1 MENIVKEFLKQNNII
16 ITKPCVVAVSGG
28 ADSVCLL
35 HIMVNLGYNCIL
47 AHVNHNLRE
56 ESKEEEIAMRNLA
69 NSLSIPFELFS
80 FKHDNKGNFENDAH
94 IARYQFFRDV
104 CDKYNTNVILTAH
117 HLDDQIESILMKIM
131 EGSNLYGYAGVPVLT
146 NNDSCYVTIRPLLCV
161 SKDQIYKYMHNNN
174 YPYFED
180 KTNQTDDYLRNRIRH
195 HVTPF
200 LKNECSDLY
209 NKISEYSTQVHEAFR
224 FIRNESIKYLE
235 LNLNRIDTTTFNDLD
250 IALKKDII
258 SLMLEKYNIRKNKD
272 IILNIL
278 DILSSDVGNKK
289 LMLQGDFIF
298 IREYNIAY
306 IKRNIKLDNQVYE
319 LGIHDRIIFNKKY
332 LIYFEKNKPNSNVK
346 SIKLCYNMHKL
357 PFIVRTRQ
365 QNDEIAMSFGTKKVN
380 RLFIDCKVPKDE
392 RDIIPLIF
400 DNDNNLLWV
409 VNYAKSDIVTKEK
422 KDGDIY
428 LVCEAIDNE

>member
-146 NNDSCYVTIRPLLCV
+146 NNDSSYVTIRPLLCV
-161 SKDQIYKYMHNNN
+161 SKDQIYKFKIDYSIFFINI
-174 YPYFED
+174 YKLI
-180 KTNQTDDYLRNRIRH
+180 KT
-195 HVTPF
+195 P
-200 LKNECSDLY
+200 K
-209 NKISEYSTQVHEAFR
+209 
-224 FIRNESIKYLE
+224 ES
-235 LNLNRIDTTTFNDLD
+235 
-250 IALKKDII
+250 
-258 SLMLEKYNIRKNKD
+258 
-272 IILNIL
+272 
-278 DILSSDVGNKK
+278 
-289 LMLQGDFIF
+289 
-298 IREYNIAY
+298 
-306 IKRNIKLDNQVYE
+306 
-319 LGIHDRIIFNKKY
+319 LG
-332 LIYFEKNKPNSNVK
+332 V
-346 SIKLCYNMHKL
+346 
-357 PFIVRTRQ
+357 
-365 QNDEIAMSFGTKKVN
+365 
-380 RLFIDCKVPKDE
+380 
-392 RDIIPLIF
+392 
-400 DNDNNLLWV
+400 
-409 VNYAKSDIVTKEK
+409 
-422 KDGDIY
+422 
-428 LVCEAIDNE
+428 